1 MGKAKNNVKSSL
13 EVDYKDDLLAMLCDD
28 LNKNNK
34 DSPGFFKSLADEKP
48 ITEYISTGS
57 SVLDICISNRP
68 YGGIPVGRV
77 TEISGTPSS
86 GKSLVAYHV
95 IAETQKRGG
104 LPVLFDIEGTADR
117 QFMEAIGVN
126 VSKVVYNRDATT
138 IEDVFASIERIIEK
152 VRKSD
157 KKRLISIIVDS
168 VAALTTDLEQES
180 DYSKSGFGTERAMLL
195 SRSMRKIN
203 HLISSE
209 RICLIF
215 LNQLRMKLDRKNP
228 YEDPYIVPGGL
239 AIPFY
244 SSVRVALS
252 RSSSLKLKD
261 DGGVEMEVGHEV
273 TAKII
278 KNKIGPPSRKS
289 KFNMYYDSGINDYM
303 SWLDMLKQYKIIT
316 TAGPYYSYGDEK
328 FFAKDFV
335 SLMENRSELKE
346 ELYSKMCDK
355 LILVYKN
362 RSEVELSDDILI
374 EDDEMT
380 DAIDI

>member
-180 DYSKSGFGTERAMLL
+180 DYSKSGFGT
-195 SRSMRKIN
+195 
-203 HLISSE
+203 
-209 RICLIF
+209 
-215 LNQLRMKLDRKNP
+215 D
-228 YEDPYIVPGGL
+228 
-239 AIPFY
+239 
-244 SSVRVALS
+244 ALS
-252 RSSSLKLKD
+252 
-261 DGGVEMEVGHEV
+261 
-273 TAKII
+273 
-278 KNKIGPPSRKS
+278 
-289 KFNMYYDSGINDYM
+289 
-303 SWLDMLKQYKIIT
+303 
-316 TAGPYYSYGDEK
+316 
-328 FFAKDFV
+328 
-335 SLMENRSELKE
+335 
-346 ELYSKMCDK
+346 
-355 LILVYKN
+355 
-362 RSEVELSDDILI
+362 
-374 EDDEMT
+374 
-380 DAIDI
+380 